1 MMSKSENGWDVIKD
15 QSDKKLIVVRL
26 AKSDIPLR
34 LHKDAA
40 KLLAYVAVRFD
51 KEVSPLRLNNKPGFQ
66 DDGGYSFRKIEN
78 SIKFSNHASGT
89 AIDLNWQKFPMFR
102 RNMTKKQ
109 VEACRAIVESCE
121 GLVRWG
127 GEYRTNVDQMHF
139 EVASKVTAEQIKKFV
154 SRKRI
159 KADGSV
165 PIGGSN
171 LPQHIKD
178 LNGGR
183 G

>member
-1 MMSKSENGWDVIKD
+1 MSKSENGWEVIKD
-15 QSDKKLIVVRL
+15 QSDKRLTVARL

-66 DDGGYSFRKIEN
+66 DDGGYNFRKIDG
-78 SIKFSNHASGT
+78 STKFSNHASGT
-89 AIDLNWQKFPMFR
+89 AIDLNWQRFPMFK

-109 VEACRAIVESCE
+109 VAACQAIAADCE
-121 GLVRWG
+121 GLIRWG
-127 GEYRTNVDQMHF
+127 GDYTRAVDQMHF
-139 EVASKVTAEQIKKFV
+139 EIAPGVKATDIAAFVRRKK
-154 SRKRI
+154 I

-165 PIGGSN
+165 PISGGHKPSHFQE
-171 LPQHIKD
+171 LT
-178 LNGGR
+178 GGN
-183 G
+183 